1 MNSGISDHQK
11 LSELAQQIE
20 ALNSQLDEK
29 SMRWMELTE
38 LNEA

>member
-1 MNSGISDHQK
+1 MTDHQQ
-11 LSELAQQIE
+11 LSEIAQQI
-20 ALNSQLDEK
+20 AGLNSQLDEK